1 MNNQDFMK
9 TILYILLIIGFAQEL
24 QAQDSSGY
32 RIVSSNMGS
41 SGSSQNVETSRGIY
55 KVSQSIGQ
63 ASVIGTHAINGYVL
77 RQGYQQPLSNVQRV
91 KTLYYSLQAKVYPN
105 PFSRFL
111 TITFS
116 DIIRNDIS
124 VKIFDI
130 NAKVI
135 HSEEFL
141 PAQKIELNINAIS
154 IGTYFLR
161 VTSGRKYFDT
171 KLIKI

>member
-9 TILYILLIIGFAQEL
+9 TKLYIFLIICFAQEL
-24 QAQDSSGY
+24 RAQDNSGY

-41 SGSSQNVETSRGIY
+41 SGSSQNVETSNGIY

-63 ASVIGTHAINGYVL
+63 ASVIGTHATNGYIL
-77 RQGYQQPLSNVQRV
+77 RQGYQQPLSDVKRV
-91 KTLYYSLQAKVYPN
+91 KMLYYSLQAKVYPN

-135 HSEEFL
+135 HTQEFL
-141 PAQKIELNINAIS
+141 PAQEVELNINTIS
-154 IGTYFLR
+154 IGTYFLK
-161 VTSGRKYFDT
+161 VTSGRKHFNT

>member
-1 MNNQDFMK
+1 MK

-24 QAQDSSGY
+24 RAQDGSGY

-41 SGSSQNVETSRGIY
+41 SGSSQNIETSRGIY

-63 ASVIGTHAINGYVL
+63 ASIIGTHAKNGYVL
-77 RQGYQQPLSNVQRV
+77 RQGYQQPLSDVKRV

-116 DIIRNDIS
+116 DVIRNDIS

-135 HSEEFL
+135 HTEEFL
-141 PAQKIELNINAIS
+141 PAQKVELNINAIS
-154 IGTYFLR
+154 IGTYFLK